1 MLKGSRWLS
10 QFSLRFSDI
19 HVDHTPSLTWA
30 KNTISNKDFSLDF
43 IPHPHKY
50 THSRPQFSGSV
61 FYLEMARYRKS
72 ISVCLPTLLLLLPST
87 GFPVLASPQL
97 CVCVC
102 VCIWGGQWREGRRRE
117 EEEERSV
124 PHWFTT
130 SSKSSLRQ
138 ESATFF
144 YKWSDSKYFGFCKP
158 QSLSQLSNF
167 AIIEWAQP

>member
-19 HVDHTPSLTWA
+19 RVDHTPSLTWA

-61 FYLEMARYRKS
+61 FYVEMARYRKS
-72 ISVCLPTLLLLLPST
+72 ISVCLPTLLLLFPST

-102 VCIWGGQWREGRRRE
+102 VCVCVYLRWSVEGRQKKRRGG
-117 EEEERSV
+117 R
-124 PHWFTT
+124 
-130 SSKSSLRQ
+130 KKCSSLIYDQLQ
-138 ESATFF
+138 E
-144 YKWSDSKYFGFCKP
+144 
-158 QSLSQLSNF
+158 
-167 AIIEWAQP
+167 